1 MELSNKLKEQTLFK
15 TAIIKIE
22 EHLLPVVYIYLHLK
36 KIQLSQQKKTKIE
49 QCSFAVTFLTVYNG
63 IFVAATKFNKLYFT
77 PPTSDDDFNVNF
89 KIPPGAYELESLNR
103 EV

>member
-1 MELSNKLKEQTLFK
+1 MELPNKLKEQTLFK
-15 TAIIKIE
+15 TAILKIE
-22 EHLLPVVYIYLHLK
+22 EHLLPVVYISTLEENST
-36 KIQLSQQKKTKIE
+36 QPTKKTKIE